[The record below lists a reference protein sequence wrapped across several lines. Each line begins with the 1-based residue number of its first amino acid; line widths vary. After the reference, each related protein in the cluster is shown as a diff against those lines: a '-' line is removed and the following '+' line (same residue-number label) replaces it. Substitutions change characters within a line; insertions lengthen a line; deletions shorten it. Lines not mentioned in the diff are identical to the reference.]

1 MSTLITDTGHFLEL
15 AQNYLHQN
23 HFDETIK
30 ICVEILKTEPKNQYA
45 FYYMGLA
52 NFKSGKLQMA
62 IQQVQTA
69 IDLDAKRPEFLCD
82 LGEIFEALGAKKE
95 AESYY
100 RKALVI
106 DRINAKALIK
116 LGSILVDRDQF
127 KSGIMA
133 LEKACELEPK
143 NITSVMLLA
152 DAKYKIGQ
160 IIDALELYLLA
171 TSIGPLQESARN
183 KLAAIHMTL
192 EDWEKARTE
201 FKKTL
206 ILAPHHNGPYSN
218 IGFVYMNY
226 GDFVSARRFFKLSIT
241 IRSDVGNAFCG
252 LAELSFLENNL
263 SASLEYS
270 KTAIEL
276 EPNNYH
282 FQSRRALQLLAN
294 GNITEGWIMRDARLM
309 LDDRIDHRQRP
320 PRWDGSSLEGK
331 SLLIT
336 AEEGIGD
343 ELFFAGCFND
353 IIAECDRCFIECD
366 PRLVELYK
374 RSFPTATIGATER
387 TGSRFKPTQSY
398 NWVPKTPPV
407 DFSIEA
413 GSLFQFVRSDWKKFS
428 GKKPYLVPDKKLQA
442 SWKEYIKKIG
452 LGLKIGFCWRSKY
465 HDGFRKYHYAEL
477 EDWIKVLS
485 TPNCNFIP
493 LQYGEGWEKEL
504 YQLPNTIRSKIT
516 IIESVDMSNDFESI
530 CAVASSLDLII
541 CPSSTVSW
549 IGGGLG
555 VPTWVAHLQPNWTRL
570 GTNEFPSFPT
580 MQSFPKNIFEPWSEC
595 FDPIKT
601 KLDNLAK

>member
-1 MSTLITDTGHFLEL
+1 MSTPITDTGHFLEL

-23 HFDETIK
+23 HFDEAIK
-30 ICVEILKTEPKNQYA
+30 ICGEILKTEPRNQYA

-52 NFKSGKLQMA
+52 NFRSGKLQMA

-82 LGEIFEALGAKKE
+82 LGEILEALGSKKE

-106 DRINAKALIK
+106 DRINTKALIK
-116 LGSILVDRDQF
+116 LGSILVDRDQS

-201 FKKTL
+201 FKKAL

-241 IRSDVGNAFCG
+241 IRSDVGNAYCG

-282 FQSRRALQLLAN
+282 FQSRRALQLLAK

-320 PRWDGSSLEGK
+320 PRWDGSSLAGK

-374 RSFPTATIGATER
+374 RSFPTATIGATEL
-387 TGSRFKPTQSY
+387 
-398 NWVPKTPPV
+398 
-407 DFSIEA
+407 
-413 GSLFQFVRSDWKKFS
+413 SL
-428 GKKPYLVPDKKLQA
+428 
-442 SWKEYIKKIG
+442 IHI
-452 LGLKIGFCWRSKY
+452 
-465 HDGFRKYHYAEL
+465 
-477 EDWIKVLS
+477 
-485 TPNCNFIP
+485 
-493 LQYGEGWEKEL
+493 
-504 YQLPNTIRSKIT
+504 
-516 IIESVDMSNDFESI
+516 
-530 CAVASSLDLII
+530 
-541 CPSSTVSW
+541 
-549 IGGGLG
+549 
-555 VPTWVAHLQPNWTRL
+555 
-570 GTNEFPSFPT
+570 
-580 MQSFPKNIFEPWSEC
+580 
-595 FDPIKT
+595 
-601 KLDNLAK
+601 